1 MSLLDYVGP
10 TPGEN
15 PVWWPISSPQLSAM
29 HSKAQILLYGGA
41 SGGGKTDFLV
51 ADAMQEYENPNLRA
65 ILIRKSFKEMNQIM
79 DRCKAIYQPFG
90 AFYRTVEDS
99 WIFPSGARIRL
110 GYMAN
115 DASITR
121 YQGNPFS
128 YLGIDESTLL
138 PENQF
143 RDILPWLASTDP
155 SLFPRARLCTNPG
168 NIGAAWHLKVFL
180 RDKCPVHFPKE
191 SVDPGAIYAGS
202 RWMADSELVRKTVSF
217 IPATAE
223 DNPLY
228 GEDKLESL
236 ESQNV
241 ERRQQLKEG
250 CWCKLEGMYFKFLS
264 DLYKQNYGAIVEPRW
279 ATHFM
284 SVDYG
289 FSNSAAAGGL
299 YFREEPSIRW
309 AAGRIL
315 KVGEYIERQL
325 GSYEYAEEMCKRFLV
340 DRQIQGS
347 RPQISACYYDPAMD
361 AHTGTGRS
369 NAEIMN
375 DVFERYDVPMI
386 KAAKD
391 RIGNAQMAYKMLKS
405 GEFGICADVCPKT
418 WSSFRTRMHDPKLP
432 GAVFKVKSED
442 LDDCYDETVYGLNTF
457 IDETIKP
464 KEVAAQEKLNEYREA
479 GLDEHSLMIYGAQL
493 SRDLQA
499 PEPVARLGRAR
510 VRSWRR

>member
-1 MSLLDYVGP
+1 MSLLEYVYP
-10 TPGEN
+10 PQGEN
-15 PVWWPISSPQLSAM
+15 PVWWPVSAPQLTAM

-79 DRCKAIYQPFG
+79 DRCRAIYQPFG
-90 AFYRTVEDS
+90 AFWRASEDS
-99 WIFPSGARIRL
+99 WIFPAGSRIRL

-115 DASITR
+115 DNSITR

-143 RDILPWLASTDP
+143 RDILPWLTSTDP

-180 RDKCPVHFPKE
+180 RGKCPIHYPKE
-191 SVDPGAIYAGS
+191 SVESGAIYQGS
-202 RWMADSELVRKTVSF
+202 RWMADNELVRKTVSF
-217 IPATAE
+217 ILATAR

-250 CWCKLEGMYFKFLS
+250 CWCKLEGMFFAFLT
-264 DLYKQNYGAIVEPRW
+264 DYHKVMYGSIREPRW

-284 SVDYG
+284 GMDYG
-289 FSNSAAAGGL
+289 FSNSAAACGL
-299 YFREEPSIRW
+299 YFREESTERW
-309 AAGRIL
+309 PLGRIL
-315 KVGEYIERQL
+315 KVGEQIERKM
-325 GSYEYAEEMCKRFLV
+325 GSAEFADFVCQSFV
-340 DRQIQGS
+340 VNRQIEGA
-347 RPQISACYYDPAMD
+347 RPQISACYFDPAMD

-369 NAEIMN
+369 NAEIMG
-375 DVFERYDVPMI
+375 DIFERYDVPML

-391 RIGNAQMAYKMLKS
+391 RIGNAQMAYKMLQS
-405 GEFGICADVCPKT
+405 GEFGICDTCPKT
-418 WSSFRTRMHDPKLP
+418 WTAFRTRMHDPKLP
-432 GAVFKVKSED
+432 GAVIKVHSED
-442 LDDCYDETVYGLNTF
+442 LDDCYDETVYALNTF
-457 IDETIKP
+457 VDETIKP
-464 KEVAAQEKLNEYREA
+464 KEVKAAETLQSYREA
-479 GLDEHSLMIYGAQL
+479 GLDEHSLAIHAARL
-493 SRDLQA
+493 SRQLEIPDAQA
-499 PEPVARLGRAR
+499 SLGSRRQR
-510 VRSWRR
+510 VVRR